1 VIPTKEKQWTW
12 TSPGLSLCNK
22 IVGLWIQILMFFFS
36 DWDSAPPRKP
46 SFGGAEVCVSV
57 EVKHPNVGQ
66 IPQCHEVTM
75 EPGLKEKRDSLAM
88 ETRAYPK
95 KTDEN
100 TDLQLDGKFIW
111 CCV

>member
-1 VIPTKEKQWTW
+1 
-12 TSPGLSLCNK
+12 
-22 IVGLWIQILMFFFS
+22 
-36 DWDSAPPRKP
+36 
-46 SFGGAEVCVSV
+46 
-57 EVKHPNVGQ
+57 
-66 IPQCHEVTM
+66 M